1 MPYALGPVKPW
12 VQSAA
17 EDIGKRFDVK
27 DILGVGLRP
36 NESDHPLGLA
46 LDFMVGKDK
55 AKGDAI
61 AAYLR
66 SNASAYGVK
75 YIIWY
80 DKIWSV
86 ERASEGLRAYK
97 PPTGLTTD
105 TAMHRDHVHV
115 SFNNQ
120 PGSGQIP
127 TQNDNGTGSGIS
139 CGILLIA
146 AASSVSGFA
155 YAIHHLIG
163 G

>member
-36 NESDHPLGLA
+36 NESDHPRGLA

-80 DKIWSV
+80 EQIWSV
-86 ERASEGLRAYK
+86 ERASEGLRKYV
-97 PPTGLTTD
+97 PPTGLSTD

-115 SFNNQ
+115 SFNAT
-120 PGSGQIP
+120 PGTGIP
-127 TQNDNGTGSGIS
+127 TQNSTAGGSGIS
-139 CGILLIA
+139 CIVLLFA
-146 AASSVSGFA
+146 AIPSVSAIA
-155 YAIHHLIG
+155 YAIHHVIG